1 MKKLVVVLG
10 LTFGLV
16 GCASTQIES
25 ATRGAV
31 SGILDATTSSSTTST
46 AKSVPTIG
54 DTTISTSA
62 KQGRVDVKTHRA
74 SRTSRDVG
82 QVMVVEVVANP
93 QGLTKIAYR
102 NSVHLDSGGNLK
114 SHARIY
120 PVSPEG
126 FLIDDDV
133 FFQNGD
139 KKIVNTGKYYVK
151 ASASDTKAYATGE
164 VDITRGKTNI
174 IDVVL
179 E

>member
-1 MKKLVVVLG
+1 MKKLVVALG

-31 SGILDATTSSSTTST
+31 SGILDATTSSSTAST

-62 KQGRVDVKTHRA
+62 KQGREDVWIHEAT
-74 SRTSRDVG
+74 RTSRDYG
-82 QVMVVEVVANP
+82 QVKVAEVVANAE
-93 QGLTKIAYR
+93 GLTKIAYR
-102 NSVHLDSGGNLK
+102 NSAHLDSGGNLR
-114 SHARIY
+114 SRAYIF
-120 PVSPEG
+120 PVSAEG
-126 FLIDDDV
+126 FLIKDSISLR
-133 FFQNGD
+133 NGS

-151 ASASDTKAYATGE
+151 AEASDTKAYATGE
-164 VDITRGKTNI
+164 VTITRGKTNI

>member
-1 MKKLVVVLG
+1 MKKLVVALG

-31 SGILDATTSSSTTST
+31 SGILDATTSSTASS

-54 DTTISTSA
+54 DTTISASA
-62 KQGRVDVKTHRA
+62 KQGRESIYQTRA
-74 SRTSRDVG
+74 TRTSRDYG
-82 QVMVVEVVANP
+82 QVEVAEVVANAE
-93 QGLTKIAYR
+93 GLTKIAYR
-102 NSVHLDSGGNLK
+102 NSAHLDSGGNLK
-114 SHARIY
+114 SSVYIY
-120 PVSPEG
+120 PVSAEG
-126 FLIDDDV
+126 FLIKDSILL
-133 FFQNGD
+133 FNGG
-139 KKIVNTGKYYVK
+139 KAIVNTGKYYVK

-164 VDITRGKTNI
+164 VIITRGKTNI